1 MRNRMMK
8 NMGVGIGRVGMS
20 DSISSSSMFGSTL
33 RYYCMRCKTEH
44 KLAACPNCG
53 SKMKKVGS

>member
-1 MRNRMMK
+1 MMR